1 MADDTVKIDFSPPE
15 SKCQQI
21 QKKKKKSREEV
32 GKRKNRPKKHCW
44 NDGFNLADG
53 AY

>member
-32 GKRKNRPKKHCW
+32 GKKKPAKKHCW
-44 NDGFNLADG
+44 NDGFNLADD